1 MALGGHNFDAQS
13 HQQLYDKIHK
23 SVDPSTAQAIDDAWN
38 NFRAVMGNAKA
49 ELESAIR
56 SAGAVWVG
64 SAGEQFTG
72 STAPLVQWAEDARVA
87 GVETHKSFQAH
98 QSHYLG
104 AKNRIPE
111 PVQVTSTANDDFFG
125 IPAGMTHLVGGQTDQ
140 DVEEQKSNEAKREAV
155 RVMKGYDD
163 GSSSAVNTLGAF
175 TPPPQITT
183 EVAEPKFDQPPAQR
197 QYSQQFAD
205 GQWSTTSTSQ
215 PGQWTPPQQ
224 QLQQPVNTPPTL
236 PPAANDN
243 TDNTD
248 TSAVQPPVDVRPGP
262 TPPITP
268 PVHTPGPTPQ
278 PPTTGPVPPPSFVR
292 PNPVG
297 SPSWRGGTNT
307 GAGTPKLGSGLTGQ
321 PGHAGQQVGRGP
333 AAGVG
338 SFGADAG
345 RGGAAMTG
353 ARGAAGASGA
363 GGMAGGPQR
372 GQGDED
378 TEHKT
383 ADYLE
388 ELRDVWGED
397 DLPMVAPPVIGD
409 DRS

>member
-1 MALGGHNFDAQS
+1 MALGDHNFDAQS

-23 SVDPSTAQAIDDAWN
+23 SVDSSTAQAIDDAWN

-64 SAGEQFTG
+64 AAGEQFSG

-87 GVETHKSFQAH
+87 GVETHQSFQAH
-98 QSHYLG
+98 QSHYSG
-104 AKNRIPE
+104 AKNRMPE
-111 PVQVTSTANDDFFG
+111 PMHVTSTANDDFLG
-125 IPAGMTHLVGGQTDQ
+125 IPAGLTHLVGGQTDQ
-140 DVEEQKSNEAKREAV
+140 DIEEQKANEAKREAV
-155 RVMKGYDD
+155 RVMNGYDD
-163 GSSSAVNTLGAF
+163 GSSSAVNGLGAF

-183 EVAEPKFDQPPAQR
+183 EVVEPKFDQPPAQR
-197 QYSQQFAD
+197 QNSQQFTD

-215 PGQWTPPQQ
+215 PSHWTPPQQ
-224 QLQQPVNTPPTL
+224 QQVTTPPALL
-236 PPAANDN
+236 PTADDN
-243 TDNTD
+243 TG
-248 TSAVQPPVDVRPGP
+248 TSAVQTPVDVRPGP

-278 PPTTGPVPPPSFVR
+278 PPITGPVPPRSPVR

-297 SPSWRGGTNT
+297 SPSVRGGTNT
-307 GAGTPKLGSGLTGQ
+307 GGGTPKLGSGFAGQ
-321 PGHAGQQVGRGP
+321 PGQAGQQPSRGP

-338 SFGADAG
+338 SFGAEAG
-345 RGGAAMTG
+345 RGGGSASG
-353 ARGAAGASGA
+353 ARGPAGAPGT

-372 GQGDED
+372 DQGDED
-378 TEHKT
+378 KEHKT

-397 DLPMVAPPVIGD
+397 DLPVVAPPVIGD